1 MTGASDGTTTK
12 GVNIEASNLTIP
24 TPSYDPQYDP
34 SGGPQHSVR
43 ALPTEVATG
52 HTSEEQG
59 GGWVGRGTDILET
72 YNESPLGRD
81 APLTESELWGK
92 FKGFLSDH
100 ANDQKKLFSI
110 LEDWKRRVDRDARG
124 RAYLDSLPPMEVFDF
139 FVRNAQRCMADIGGA
154 DKWDLLSDSDK
165 QRLQAEST
173 ATAIQEL
180 GEEHFNAL
188 SEVEKRWG
196 DLFIWGGCDMHK
208 AMNSEKWGA
217 TFMEAWWTSVMAQK
231 MGAEADTPMW
241 LFNKANAAAVADETA
256 SSSKEL
262 AKQSTKRGGVK
273 TTDLAG
279 GIFHHKYH
287 KKGQQDNFRW
297 YFAAILGYMIQFPD
311 TSNTHFGSHGMAAT
325 ELLTH
330 LSIYLEFL
338 EIVRRVKD
346 AGTFNNMEKN
356 LYSALQDCGTLSELV
371 VLALY
376 SQTVTIPYLLY
387 RIADS
392 PEILLGNDAP
402 STSAILDGGQWERPE
417 ICYTIHR
424 LDQAGELPHLHPLIT
439 AFFAGAVHRWGHF
452 TTEFAPGGRVDLAT
466 PAELDAAHMRPTNDV
481 CEGTLGSTIRAK
493 ARSPAKT
500 LRMINA
506 SAVHK
511 QNNTEAF
518 KAAHTTEEIEKF
530 VRRKAREE
538 DTGHALQ
545 EVRAEHAWVQKEK
558 SERKEASRK
567 ARKAKRTARDN
578 ILEQL
583 EIHLEP
589 AFWDNLTASRQ
600 PTVKDISLQLSWL
613 RVPSR
618 GVKVPVGLSKGRRAD
633 LVQALV
639 EVLRG
644 LDEDKVTLL
653 YAQNVAEPA
662 NNALAV
668 PLGTPLVNIN
678 LDDPPIIIG
687 DSADEREQSEPV
699 RVPGQSNKRH
709 RGPSISSDPRS
720 TLSGDEDDIEED
732 PKTRRTK
739 KSKRRAVID
748 EDVERDVVVPA
759 INEDAAR
766 PKALKTADILQF
778 FKDTFSKR
786 TAKGTTCAHRTC
798 KICRADLVDQHT
810 TLWRHC
816 EAKHKAIYR
825 KWAKAADFTSKL
837 PGDIAKVKKM
847 ASAIQA
853 DRLQQKTLDH
863 DLKELPERERV
874 QAYSHRVFRE
884 AAIEWFIATDQIG
897 HVTTDNASNN
907 RTMLYAFANHYKTKT
922 GKTWNVK
929 LRHVGCIA
937 HIINLATQALITTYS
952 KSPHFDPANPT
963 SHEPEVNTNDSDV
976 DAPDG
981 LLSAGEHT
989 QQWENSWERGTT

>member
-173 ATAIQEL
+173 ATAIREL
-180 GEEHFNAL
+180 GEERFNAL
-188 SEVEKRWG
+188 SEAEKRWG

-217 TFMEAWWTSVMAQK
+217 TFMEAWWTSVMARK
-231 MGAEADTPMW
+231 MGAEADAPMW

-262 AKQSTKRGGVK
+262 AEQSTKRGGVK

-279 GIFHHKYH
+279 GIFRHKYH

-311 TSNTHFGSHGMAAT
+311 TSNTRFGSHGMAAT
-325 ELLTH
+325 ELLAH

-356 LYSALQDCGTLSELV
+356 LYSALQDRGTLSELA

-387 RIADS
+387 VRSSTQRNGLTLGPFHARVIEHCQRIADS

-424 LDQAGELPHLHPLIT
+424 LDQAGELPHLRPLIT
-439 AFFAGAVHRWGHF
+439 AFFAGAVHGWGRF

-545 EVRAEHAWVQKEK
+545 EVRAEHARVQKEK

-589 AFWDNLTASRQ
+589 AFWDNSTASRQ

-653 YAQNVAEPA
+653 YAQNVAERERA
-662 NNALAV
+662 ALLPRTDGIPSETIGETAV
-668 PLGTPLVNIN
+668 G
-678 LDDPPIIIG
+678 
-687 DSADEREQSEPV
+687 EEQSE
-699 RVPGQSNKRH
+699 SE
-709 RGPSISSDPRS
+709 
-720 TLSGDEDDIEED
+720 DEDD
-732 PKTRRTK
+732 
-739 KSKRRAVID
+739 
-748 EDVERDVVVPA
+748 
-759 INEDAAR
+759 
-766 PKALKTADILQF
+766 
-778 FKDTFSKR
+778 
-786 TAKGTTCAHRTC
+786 
-798 KICRADLVDQHT
+798 
-810 TLWRHC
+810 
-816 EAKHKAIYR
+816 
-825 KWAKAADFTSKL
+825 
-837 PGDIAKVKKM
+837 
-847 ASAIQA
+847 
-853 DRLQQKTLDH
+853 
-863 DLKELPERERV
+863 
-874 QAYSHRVFRE
+874 
-884 AAIEWFIATDQIG
+884 
-897 HVTTDNASNN
+897 
-907 RTMLYAFANHYKTKT
+907 
-922 GKTWNVK
+922 
-929 LRHVGCIA
+929 
-937 HIINLATQALITTYS
+937 
-952 KSPHFDPANPT
+952 
-963 SHEPEVNTNDSDV
+963 
-976 DAPDG
+976 
-981 LLSAGEHT
+981 
-989 QQWENSWERGTT
+989 